1 MRVSSLYLDV
11 LLLDHKQSILASN
24 AFLRVDFSCVSNVQT
39 TILFNISKFLS
50 CDVRQLYCTLL
61 AL

>member
-24 AFLRVDFSCVSNVQT
+24 AFLRVGFSCVSNVQT
-39 TILFNISKFLS
+39 TVLVNISNFLS
-50 CDVRQLYCTLL
+50 CDVRQL
-61 AL
+61 